1 MNKNNFI
8 LWNKRDINVNT
19 EIWMFPYTGT
29 QASFR
34 RVYEEPILRGRQ
46 PDATAEEKEIG
57 ESRASEV

>member
-1 MNKNNFI
+1 MSIPKF
-8 LWNKRDINVNT
+8 
-19 EIWMFPYTGT
+19 ECFPYTGT